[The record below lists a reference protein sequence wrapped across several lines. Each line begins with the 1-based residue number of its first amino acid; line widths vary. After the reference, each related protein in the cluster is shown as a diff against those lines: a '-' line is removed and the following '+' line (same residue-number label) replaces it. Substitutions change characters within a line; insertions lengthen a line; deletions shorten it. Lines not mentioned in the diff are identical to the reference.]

1 MTTTNT
7 TIKVR
12 GPAEVPAEAGQEAG
26 PGQRDLPLRPPGAAR
41 PPVSRAALSKEC
53 TPRPPK
59 GGELSR
65 EKAGLLAHFVHGP
78 GRACNFP
85 PTTSRPGTMGL
96 MLARQL
102 HTGLG
107 TEDVSAQAIGDATH
121 NAELNGMV

>member
-59 GGELSR
+59 G
-65 EKAGLLAHFVHGP
+65 
-78 GRACNFP
+78 
-85 PTTSRPGTMGL
+85 TMGL

-121 NAELNGMV
+121 NAELNGMASAVHTTRLAVQRCYFSSCAASSLATTSVPS